1 MFKRLIIFLIFL
13 ISIFFNSRVTAAGTI
28 IINEIMYDLPG
39 TDDKHEW
46 IEIKNISSAS
56 VDLTDWKFFDG
67 DGTTNH
73 GLNEPPKNGGQG
85 SLVIPVNGYAIF
97 SGDAVTFLSDH
108 PGFGGILIDTVMSLG
123 NTSDVL
129 KIINNEGAAIDEIL
143 YSKEMGAVGDG
154 NSLERVNDYSN
165 QFCVSQYLGGSAGLA
180 NVPNCFTQTPTP
192 SPTGVGAMPSPTP
205 PVADVGATPTRT
217 PTSSPM
223 NVGATPTP
231 TPSPSQI
238 LNNQNLGGQV
248 PTPPAG
254 VVVSLNINEFIPN
267 PDSSDEENEW
277 IEIYNSGETEVNLS
291 GWKLKDAS
299 EKEYNFKDE
308 RITAGGYLVLNR
320 PQTKITINNDAE
332 TLSLISPKGDV
343 VSQIQYSGGSQGGY
357 SFARY
362 AKNDWRW
369 TNLLTPGKANEFSQE
384 NKKGAVLGESESN
397 ISPSPLPSS
406 TPLSAE
412 ETFPFQKIIFI
423 ALGVGFVFSIAVL
436 IFMKKF
442 IL

>member
-1 MFKRLIIFLIFL
+1 MLKKLIIFLIFF

-46 IEIKNISSAS
+46 IEIKNISSAPI
-56 VDLTDWKFFDG
+56 DLKDWKFFDG

-85 SLVIPVNGYAIF
+85 SLVIPANGYAIL

-129 KIINNEGAAIDEIL
+129 KIINSEGTIINEVL

-154 NSLERVNDYSN
+154 YSLERVNDYSN
-165 QFCVSQYLGGSAGLA
+165 QFCASQYLGGSAGLA
-180 NVPNCFTQTPTP
+180 NVPNCFISTPTP
-192 SPTGVGAMPSPTP
+192 SPTNEITPTP
-205 PVADVGATPTRT
+205 ILIPTPNSIPT
-217 PTSSPM
+217 PIS
-223 NVGATPTP
+223 TP
-231 TPSPSQI
+231 TPSPTKTIMSPTP
-238 LNNQNLGGQV
+238 LLTSGPTVV
-248 PTPPAG
+248 PTTI
-254 VVVSLNINEFIPN
+254 SLNINEFIPN
-267 PDSSDEENEW
+267 PDGSDEENEW
-277 IEIYNSGETEVNLS
+277 IEIYNAGETEINLS

-299 EKEYNFKDE
+299 EKEYNFTGEK
-308 RITAGGYLVLNR
+308 INAKGYLVLNR
-320 PQTKITINNDAE
+320 PQTKITINNDTE

-343 VSQIQYSGGSQGGY
+343 VSQIQYSGGSKEGY

-369 TNLLTPGKANEFSQE
+369 TNLLTPGKVNEFSQE
-384 NKKGAVLGESESN
+384 NKKGVVLGESESN
-397 ISPSPLPSS
+397 ISLSPFPSS

-412 ETFPFQKIIFI
+412 EASSFQKIIFI

-442 IL
+442 IP

>member
-1 MFKRLIIFLIFL
+1 MKKEILTISLLIILSASGKVF
-13 ISIFFNSRVTAAGTI
+13 AAGTI

-46 IEIKNISSAS
+46 IEIKNTSSAP

-85 SLVIPVNGYAIF
+85 SLVIPANGYAIL

-108 PGFGGILIDTVMSLG
+108 SGFGGILIDTVMSLG

-129 KIINNEGAAIDEIL
+129 RIINNEGVIIDEVL

-154 NSLERVNDYSN
+154 YDLERVNDYSN
-165 QFCVSQYLGGSAGLA
+165 QFCASQYLGGSAGLA
-180 NVPNCFTQTPTP
+180 NVPNCF
-192 SPTGVGAMPSPTP
+192 V
-205 PVADVGATPTRT
+205 
-217 PTSSPM
+217 
-223 NVGATPTP
+223 ATPTP
-231 TPSPSQI
+231 EPTIESTPTPTLIPTVNPTIIPTSTPSLTKT
-238 LNNQNLGGQV
+238 LNV
-248 PTPPAG
+248 SPTPLLTSGPTVAPTII
-254 VVVSLNINEFIPN
+254 SLNINEFVPN
-267 PDSSDEENEW
+267 PDGSDEENEW
-277 IEIYNSGETEVNLS
+277 IEIYNAGETEVNLS
-291 GWKLKDAS
+291 GWKLRDAS

-308 RITAGGYLVLNR
+308 KIAVGGYLVLNR

-343 VSQIQYSGGSQGGY
+343 VSQIQYSGGSKEGY

-369 TNLLTPGKANEFSQE
+369 TNLITLGKVNEFSQE

-397 ISPSPLPSS
+397 ISPSPFPST
-406 TPLSAE
+406 TPLSGE
-412 ETFPFQKIIFI
+412 ETSSFQKIIFI

-436 IFMKKF
+436 IFMKRF
-442 IL
+442 IP

>member
-1 MFKRLIIFLIFL
+1 
-13 ISIFFNSRVTAAGTI
+13 
-28 IINEIMYDLPG
+28 MYDLPG

-46 IEIKNISSAS
+46 IEIKNISSAPI
-56 VDLTDWKFFDG
+56 DLKDWKFFDG

-85 SLVIPVNGYAIF
+85 SLVIPANGYAIL

-129 KIINNEGAAIDEIL
+129 KIINNEGIVIDEVL
-143 YSKEMGAVGDG
+143 YSKEMGAAGDG
-154 NSLERVNDYSN
+154 YDLERVNDYSN
-165 QFCVSQYLGGSAGLA
+165 QFCISQYLGGSAGLA
-180 NVPNCFTQTPTP
+180 NVPNCFVITPTP
-192 SPTGVGAMPSPTP
+192 EPTIESTPMPTLIPTVNPTP
-205 PVADVGATPTRT
+205 PPAGGPTPSSLPMKILNVSPTVLL
-217 PTSSPM
+217 TSSPI
-223 NVGATPTP
+223 VAPIT
-231 TPSPSQI
+231 I
-238 LNNQNLGGQV
+238 
-248 PTPPAG
+248 
-254 VVVSLNINEFIPN
+254 SLNINEFIPN
-267 PDSSDEENEW
+267 PDGSDEENEW
-277 IEIYNSGETEVNLS
+277 VEIYNAGETEVNLN

-299 EKEYNFKDE
+299 EKEYNFTDE
-308 RITAGGYLVLNR
+308 KIGAKGYLVLNR

-343 VSQIQYSGGSQGGY
+343 VSQIQYSGGSQEGH

-369 TNLLTPGKANEFSQE
+369 TNLLTPGEVNEFSQE
-384 NKKGAVLGESESN
+384 NKKGAVLGENESN
-397 ISPSPLPSS
+397 LLLSPFPSS
-406 TPLSAE
+406 TPLLAE
-412 ETFPFQKIIFI
+412 EDSSFQKIIFI

-442 IL
+442 IP

>member
-1 MFKRLIIFLIFL
+1 MFKRLIIFLIFF
-13 ISIFFNSRVTAAGTI
+13 ISIFFNCHVIAAGTI

-46 IEIKNISSAS
+46 IEIKNISSAP
-56 VDLTDWKFFDG
+56 VDLKDWKFFDG

-85 SLVIPVNGYAIF
+85 SLVIPVNGYAVF

-129 KIINNEGAAIDEIL
+129 KIINSEGVTIDEVL

-154 NSLERVNDYSN
+154 YSLERVNDYSN
-165 QFCVSQYLGGSAGLA
+165 QFCASQYLGGSAGLA
-180 NVPNCFTQTPTP
+180 NVPNCFISTPTP
-192 SPTGVGAMPSPTP
+192 SPTNEITPTPSPSQILDNQNLGGQ
-205 PVADVGATPTRT
+205 V
-217 PTSSPM
+217 PTSI
-223 NVGATPTP
+223 P

-238 LNNQNLGGQV
+238 LNNQNLGGQA
-248 PTPPAG
+248 PTLLPIINTGATI
-254 VVVSLNINEFIPN
+254 SLNINEFVPN
-267 PDSSDEENEW
+267 PDGSDEENEW
-277 IEIYNSGETEVNLS
+277 IEIYNAGETEVNLS

-299 EKEYNFKDE
+299 EKEYNFTSEK
-308 RITAGGYLVLNR
+308 ISAKGYLVLNR

-332 TLSLISPKGDV
+332 TLSLISPKGDI
-343 VSQIQYSGGSQGGY
+343 VSQIQYSGGSQSGY

-369 TNLLTPGKANEFSQE
+369 TNLLTSGKVNEFSQE
-384 NKKGAVLGESESN
+384 NKKGEVLGESESN
-397 ISPSPLPSS
+397 ISPSPFPSAV
-406 TPLSAE
+406 PLSGE
-412 ETFPFQKIIFI
+412 EASSFQKIIFI
-423 ALGVGFVFSIAVL
+423 ALGVGFVFSIVVL

-442 IL
+442 IP